1 MKFLTP
7 GDQVEITRRLAQI
20 YVDCALLDH
29 DDSDHLVAQDILKN
43 LAIIANFAGGKK
55 MRRAVPELAKQI
67 VDVVIGKE
75 TDND

>member
-29 DDSDHLVAQDILKN
+29 DDSDHLVVQDIIKH
-43 LAIIANFAGGKK
+43 LAIIANFAGGEK
-55 MRRAVPELAKQI
+55 MRRTFPELAKQI
-67 VDVVIGKE
+67 VDVVTGKE
-75 TDND
+75 ADND

>member
-7 GDQVEITRRLAQI
+7 GDQMEITRRLAKI
-20 YVDCALLDH
+20 YIDCALLDH

-67 VDVVIGKE
+67 VDVVTGKE
-75 TDND
+75 ADND